1 MIKKIKTLYYRF
13 FKSGTEYA
21 RFLGVKVGE
30 KCHIASD
37 VHFSSEPYLIEI
49 GSNVALTQGVMIH
62 THGGARVAR
71 TRIPDFDMFGRV
83 TICDNAYIGSG
94 AQIMAGVTVGNGALV
109 AAGSIVTKSVPD
121 GVVVA
126 GNPAKFVCTVDEY
139 IERNAKYNVGTKG
152 LSYEE
157 KKKALLGMEENK
169 FIKKGYIQIN

>member
-1 MIKKIKTLYYRF
+1 MIKKIKTAYYRF

-30 KCHIASD
+30 KCFIASD

-49 GSNVALTQGVMIH
+49 RSNVALTQGVMIH

-169 FIKKGYIQIN
+169 FIKKGYIKIN